1 MASNK
6 MSKIHDQETLLQRIK
21 TIEREMEQLK
31 RDLLRSWNKTSYKNK
46 TKQTLFGSVRG
57 DDITPEMITDA
68 RKSLFR
74 HLDDV

>member
-1 MASNK
+1 
-6 MSKIHDQETLLQRIK
+6 
-21 TIEREMEQLK
+21 MEQLK
-31 RDLLRSWNKTSYKNK
+31 RDLLRSWNKTSYKSK